1 MSKQH
6 YAYPNHEWME
16 KCQQELWLK
25 HSLVVGSNTH
35 QLFEF
40 IGQAKQQPKRFH
52 QEDDGMSVAV
62 VITLLRLVLHLR
74 QYYDAL
80 LLIILEAENKYH

>member
-1 MSKQH
+1 MDGKMLTGTVV
-6 YAYPNHEWME
+6 ET
-16 KCQQELWLK
+16 LI
-25 HSLVVGSNTH
+25 VVGSNTH

-52 QEDDGMSVAV
+52 QEDDEMSVAV

-80 LLIILEAENKYH
+80 LLIILEAENKYHWNY